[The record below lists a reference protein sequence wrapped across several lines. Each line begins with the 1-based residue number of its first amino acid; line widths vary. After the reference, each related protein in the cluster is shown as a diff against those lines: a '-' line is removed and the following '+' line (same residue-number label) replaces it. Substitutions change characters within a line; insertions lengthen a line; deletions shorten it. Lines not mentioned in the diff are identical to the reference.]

1 MSGIQTN
8 SSTWKSL
15 ISETQFATRL
25 TVDGLRTLCSV
36 PFQDDFFIGNENDWR
51 YLLHTGLHSYAS
63 GLERLGKLTLLLRSY
78 QTSGSFISVRKFG
91 HSISGLLSQIEE
103 DQLENVLDSNYKYAS
118 RPTSSLHDAAIA
130 QLDKF
135 AAGFGRYEYLDSLSK
150 GNEGDSTFSTW
161 KSLCTKSSKN
171 NHIDYLISL
180 YNAIPDALYSVPEQN
195 EALLYGILDNRPGPY
210 LEASSAASSLLFEV
224 ARWVSARLSY
234 AAHHSFYVLGHGKI
248 PLLGEV
254 VNPYLQHDWANFFEY
269 HVLQLGDSVSVG
281 EALGLNDVYDDE
293 AE

>member
-1 MSGIQTN
+1 MSDIQTN

-36 PFQDDFFIGNENDWR
+36 PFQEDFFIGNENDWR

-78 QTSGSFISVRKFG
+78 HTSGSFISVRTFG
-91 HSISGLLSQIEE
+91 HSISGLLAQIEE
-103 DQLENVLDSNYKYAS
+103 DQLENALDSNYKYAT
-118 RPTSSLHDAAIA
+118 RPVNSLHDVAIA

-135 AAGFGRYEYLDSLSK
+135 AAGFGRYEYLDSLSQ
-150 GNEGDSTFSTW
+150 GNEGDSTFFAW

-180 YNAIPDALYSVPEQN
+180 YNSIPDALYSVPEQN
-195 EALLYGILDNRPGPY
+195 EALLYGILDNRSGPY

-234 AAHHSFYVLGHGKI
+234 AAHHSFYVLRDGKI

-254 VNPYLQHDWANFFEY
+254 VNPYLQHEWEIFFEY

-281 EALGLNDVYDDE
+281 EALGLNDL
-293 AE
+293 